1 MSKGVGVRV
10 PSSAQYMVVV
20 QLIRTSALG
29 AEGRRFESCLPYQN
43 EVVAQVVEYH
53 IVAVRAMGSNPSNL
67 TKNKKIQ
74 IYLVI
79 KNNLLIFALENNTG
93 VWRSGSAA
101 DCTQSNSL
109 KRIGLYD

>member
-43 EVVAQVVEYH
+43 EVVAQVVEREPEELR
-53 IVAVRAMGSNPSNL
+53 VGGSTPSNL
-67 TKNKKIQ
+67 TKNKKKMQ
-74 IYLVI
+74 LYLVI
-79 KNNLLIFALENNTG
+79 KN
-93 VWRSGSAA
+93 
-101 DCTQSNSL
+101 
-109 KRIGLYD
+109 